1 MLKRYWY
8 LFFVPFVL
16 FGVLFLVA
24 RRLVAQRSELP
35 EAVVAR
41 GIVNGRLTACPDS
54 PNCVSTQDTDATHG
68 MDVLPLGADIDA
80 ARADIN
86 QILREM
92 PGVTFVTVNPDYI
105 HAEFRSPFWGF
116 VDDVEF
122 QFDVE
127 NAAIHF
133 RSASRLGYGDMG
145 ANRKRMETIREQYL
159 SEIER

>member
-8 LFFVPFVL
+8 LVFVPLVL
-16 FGVLFLVA
+16 FGVLLLVA

-41 GIVNGRLTACPDS
+41 GIVNGRLAPCPAS

-68 MDVLPLGADIDA
+68 MDALPLGSDIDA

-86 QILREM
+86 QILRDM

-105 HAEFRSPFWGF
+105 HAEFRSPIWGF

-122 QFDVE
+122 QFDAE
-127 NAAIHF
+127 NGVINF

-145 ANRKRMETIREQYL
+145 ANRKRMEAIKDLYL
-159 SEIER
+159 QRI